1 MSFEPLSPTKLPF
14 KIHRM
19 VEEGL
24 DFILNH
30 LQEPLFPRKVMTK
43 EIGYQVEV
51 FNKEEALR
59 YFKSSN
65 YNDCRINA

>member
-1 MSFEPLSPTKLPF
+1 MKYGDNNNLASN
-14 KIHRM
+14 IRN

-43 EIGYQVEV
+43 DIGFQLEV
-51 FNKEEALR
+51 FNKEEA
-59 YFKSSN
+59 FIK
-65 YNDCRINA
+65 AAF

>member
-1 MSFEPLSPTKLPF
+1 MQDNNNLRSN
-14 KIHRM
+14 IHRK

-43 EIGYQVEV
+43 DVGYQLEV

-59 YFKSSN
+59 YYEF
-65 YNDCRINA
+65 RL